1 MNMIR
6 TINLIVLS
14 DFDRLVSDT
23 YGRPYSFQQQDGC
36 KGRGIEQYSI
46 PIENPW
52 DYENDI
58 VSPDDEDNMGVSF
71 EAWLARDPSEPLPN
85 QRYDWDLDLFWERN
99 FYPSVEMI
107 LADLYKRGLIPAGE
121 LAINIDW

>member
-1 MNMIR
+1 MIR
-6 TINLIVLS
+6 AVSLIELDV
-14 DFDRLVSDT
+14 FDRLVSDT

-36 KGRGIEQYSI
+36 KDRGIEQYDI

-58 VSPDDEDNMGVSF
+58 VNPDDEDNMGVSF

-85 QRYDWDLDLFWERN
+85 QRYDWELKMFWERN

-107 LADLYKRGLIPAGE
+107 LADLYKRGPIPAGD
-121 LAINIDW
+121 LVINIDW